1 MSGGRLSADESRARL
16 VDAAT
21 RLFRDRPPAEV
32 SVREIAALAE
42 VNHGLV
48 HRHFGGKGGLVTAV
62 LRRVF
67 RETGLAVME
76 NPRDLRAAV
85 AGGLGVMARER
96 WVVDVLAHALLS
108 GEPVEGLPSASMMP
122 AIRARLGDQAGDELA
137 GAVAAA
143 EAATLGWLLFEPL
156 IARGTG
162 LDHLPPARRRA
173 LVADALARVL
183 QSSLPAGLDGLEP
196 SR

>member
-1 MSGGRLSADESRARL
+1 MSGSRLSAEESRARL

-21 RLFRDRPPAEV
+21 RLFRERPPADV

-42 VNHGLV
+42 VNHGLI

-62 LRRVF
+62 LRGVF
-67 RETGLAVME
+67 RETGVAVLE
-76 NPRDLRAAV
+76 NPRDLRVAV
-85 AGGLGVMARER
+85 ASGLAVMARER

-108 GEPVEGLPSASMMP
+108 GEPIEGLPTASMMP
-122 AIRARLGDQAGDELA
+122 AIRERLGERAGDELA

-143 EAATLGWLLFEPL
+143 EAATLGWFLFEPL

-162 LDHLPPARRRA
+162 LDHLPADRRRA

-183 QSSLPAGLDGLEP
+183 QASLPEGLDGLEP
-196 SR
+196 NR